1 MLKIEDFVIIKCLGR
16 GTFGEVFLS
25 TKKGKGGYYAIKKI
39 DRSIA
44 DNPNFKKYF
53 ENEIKIL
60 SHLNHPNIVKLE
72 AVLQSHTN
80 YFVIMEYINGGG
92 LSECLHRYMSKYHRA
107 FPEEVVQHLMRQII
121 EALLYIHSLK
131 IIHRDL
137 KLDNIMVN
145 FNSIYDKEHLNMMN
159 AKIKIIDFGF
169 AIQLLNANLTFSA
182 VGSPINMDPIILKK
196 FLKTNNNLGYDEKAD
211 IWSLGTVCY
220 ELLSGKALFNA
231 KNIKDLVV
239 KVEHGLYSI
248 PKTFSKE
255 VISFLTAMLQYDA
268 KNRLSSKELLKHPF
282 LTKNVKNFTK
292 LKSVN
297 DSKKVYIPNFT
308 KTNSDKYVNIHA
320 RTTANSR
327 EGPIPEERYSPNE
340 NISKNNCNIE
350 VKPFSY
356 KDHNANSH
364 NVGNSKIFHRVQT
377 TRAIPLSGKQSPKK
391 TVQCFTPNRG
401 EIINRPNYMVH
412 TIKLTKK
419 ALPKME
425 IQKPSFKP
433 KNVVAC
439 NSNTNMGTHQKN
451 YKSNHSFNYDLGINN
466 NYIQQPLSYE
476 QKKPLE
482 NNDLD
487 DSFCCIY

>member
-1 MLKIEDFVIIKCLGR
+1 
-16 GTFGEVFLS
+16 
-25 TKKGKGGYYAIKKI
+25 
-39 DRSIA
+39 
-44 DNPNFKKYF
+44 
-53 ENEIKIL
+53 
-60 SHLNHPNIVKLE
+60 
-72 AVLQSHTN
+72 
-80 YFVIMEYINGGG
+80 
-92 LSECLHRYMSKYHRA
+92 
-107 FPEEVVQHLMRQII
+107 
-121 EALLYIHSLK
+121 
-131 IIHRDL
+131 
-137 KLDNIMVN
+137 MVN

-282 LTKNVKNFTK
+282 LTKNVKNFTHYGISSI
-292 LKSVN
+292 LETN
-297 DSKKVYIPNFT
+297 HYDSKYSTNTT
-308 KTNSDKYVNIHA
+308 KLNKIKNKKNLVLTKLNSLNMENKYVNIHA

-439 NSNTNMGTHQKN
+439 NSNNNMGTHQKN

-476 QKKPLE
+476 QKKPLD